1 VDMELSIYVH
11 VSVCENN
18 VVNNNDDDDDAA
30 ELSVADLK
38 RG

>member
-1 VDMELSIYVH
+1 MELSIHVH

>member
-1 VDMELSIYVH
+1 MH